1 MNMLH
6 VSTDIN
12 RLINEPATDPDFP
25 HAPLDWTRNEAMK
38 IAREE
43 KLEMTED
50 HWDVIRALQN
60 YYAHHEDETVIS
72 LRDLHDALDECFHQK
87 GGLKF
92 LYTLFPGGPI
102 AQSCRLAGLKAP
114 FMATDRSFGSVS

>member
-1 MNMLH
+1 MLH
-6 VSTDIN
+6 VSSDIN
-12 RLINEPATDPDFP
+12 QLIREPVTDRDFP
-25 HAPLDWTRNEAMK
+25 HAPLDWRRDEAIK

-43 KLEMTED
+43 GLELTEE
-50 HWDVIRALQN
+50 HWNVVRALQN
-60 YYAHHEDETVIS
+60 YYAHHEDETIIN

-87 GGLKF
+87 GGLKH

-114 FMATDRSFGSVS
+114 FIATDRSFGSVA

>member
-1 MNMLH
+1 MLH

-12 RLINEPATDPDFP
+12 RLVRESVIDPDFP
-25 HAPLDWTRNEAMK
+25 HAPLEWTRDEATE

-43 KLEMTED
+43 GLKLTED
-50 HWDVIRALQN
+50 HWEAIRALQT
-60 YYAHHEDETVIS
+60 YYAHHADDTAIN
-72 LRDLHDALDECFHQK
+72 LRDLHDALDEHFHQK
-87 GGLKF
+87 GGLKY

-114 FMATDRSFGSVS
+114 FMASDPSFGSVA

>member
-1 MNMLH
+1 MLH

-12 RLINEPATDPDFP
+12 RLIREPVSDPDFP
-25 HAPLDWTRNEAMK
+25 YAPLDWTRSEAMS

-43 KLEMTED
+43 GIELSEG
-50 HWDVIRALQN
+50 HWEVIRALPN
-60 YYAHHEDETVIS
+60 YFAHHEDETVIN
-72 LRDLHDALDECFHQK
+72 LRDLHDALDECFHQQ

-114 FMATDRSFGSVS
+114 FIATDLSFGSVA

>member
-1 MNMLH
+1 MLH

-12 RLINEPATDPDFP
+12 KLTRESITDPNFP
-25 HAPLDWTRNEAMK
+25 HAPLDWTRDEAMK

-43 KLEMTED
+43 KLNLTED
-50 HWDVIRALQN
+50 HWEAVRALQT
-60 YYAHHEDETVIS
+60 YYAHHEDDTIIN
-72 LRDLHDALDECFHQK
+72 LRNLHDALDEHFHQK

-114 FMATDRSFGSVS
+114 FIAADRSFGSVA